1 MDGMIL
7 QSVLES
13 VRSFCSLH
21 IFQEGDS
28 WLPPDL
34 DPYSRNGP
42 YGGNVQVLSVQ
53 ERHLTYSIVKA
64 TMQGLL
70 NVL

>member
-1 MDGMIL
+1 MDGIIL
-7 QSVLES
+7 QTVLEN
-13 VRSFCSLH
+13 VRSFCSLQ
-21 IFQEGDS
+21 ITLEGDS

-42 YGGNVQVLSVQ
+42 YGGNVQMLSVQ
-53 ERHLTYSIVKA
+53 DRHLTYSIVKA